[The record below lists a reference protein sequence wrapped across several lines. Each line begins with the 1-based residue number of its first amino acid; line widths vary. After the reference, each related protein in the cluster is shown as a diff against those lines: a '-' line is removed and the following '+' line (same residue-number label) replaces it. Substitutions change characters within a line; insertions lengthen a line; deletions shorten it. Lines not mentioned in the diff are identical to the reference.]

1 MKKRV
6 PAFFTGALS
15 AVLMCAIVSTALA
28 VGGTLAY
35 NGFNVAIFGEQKV
48 AVGENFETES
58 GTQAP
63 STITYIDETGA
74 GTNYISLRLMAQL
87 LGANVVW
94 DGSNK
99 TVDFAA
105 TSSGNFEIIQGGM
118 PGYKNMT
125 TVPTLGTT
133 AGPFTEVAPQQEKRK
148 VYVHLDQAEF
158 CSRTGFIN
166 QLYHFRSELGNHAEI
181 QIRNHGAPVGVY
193 VERPI
198 LLSANAAVERFEPVR
213 LETGET
219 LLRTFA
225 MDETDVELE
234 RLLKFNIVALGGMEH
249 ETDITVTITQYFS

>member
-133 AGPFTEVAPQQEKRK
+133 AGPFTEVAPQQEKEK
-148 VYVHLDQAEF
+148 F
-158 CSRTGFIN
+158 MSIWIK
-166 QLYHFRSELGNHAEI
+166 RSFVQEPDSLTSYTISVRNWGTMQRYKLEI
-181 QIRNHGAPVGVY
+181 M
-193 VERPI
+193 
-198 LLSANAAVERFEPVR
+198 VR
-213 LETGET
+213 
-219 LLRTFA
+219 
-225 MDETDVELE
+225 
-234 RLLKFNIVALGGMEH
+234 
-249 ETDITVTITQYFS
+249 Q